1 MNERNLSLFFS
12 VLLSVCLFSS
22 HQDVCVTLS
31 LHLPLLQARR
41 RAPRRCSVNICGKHK
56 VCVMLFL
63 GSLLRLCLSAPLILS
78 LPSILASRCLCIPPP
93 PQGHLQYWNHPSSS
107 QVQGALQVQKGVSGL
122 QKEKL
127 PHPCPPP
134 KAISTLPAPW
144 ASVLRSTASVFSPSN
159 PSFLDPVITVPF
171 YSPNACLCPVP
182 ANRKPWN

>member
-93 PQGHLQYWNHPSSS
+93 PGPPAVLEPPILQPGSGCSTSSERSVGAPEGEAAPSLPPS
-107 QVQGALQVQKGVSGL
+107 QSHKHAACSLGFCLV
-122 QKEKL
+122 E
-127 PHPCPPP
+127 H
-134 KAISTLPAPW
+134 
-144 ASVLRSTASVFSPSN
+144 
-159 PSFLDPVITVPF
+159 SFRL
-171 YSPNACLCPVP
+171 
-182 ANRKPWN
+182 